1 MAAHT
6 LWCLGSPTQA
16 VQRSQE
22 ALALAQTL
30 SHPYSLTVAQHLAA
44 YLHYYRRE
52 APAVQ
57 AQAEAL
63 LALATGQGVPL
74 MEGYGTCLSGW
85 ALAVQGQGV
94 AGLERIHQGLALI
107 KATGH
112 RVVGSRCLVLLA
124 EAAGHADQV
133 EEGLHLLTT
142 ILAAMEAGERRD
154 ILAEVYRLQ
163 GEFLVRQ
170 AGPEVAPAEACFQHA
185 LAIARR
191 QQARSWELRAAMSL
205 ARLWQQQGKR
215 AEARDLLA
223 PIYGW
228 FTEGFDTTD
237 LREAKVLLE
246 ELAG

>member
-1 MAAHT
+1 LFYLGEFAAAWTHLRQGSALIEPAAQRAQTRRHGEALGVRCLAMAAHT

-63 LALATGQGVPL
+63 LALATEQGVPL

-107 KATGH
+107 QATGH
-112 RVVGSRCLVLLA
+112 SVVGSRCLVLLA

-133 EEGLHLLTT
+133 E
-142 ILAAMEAGERRD
+142 
-154 ILAEVYRLQ
+154 
-163 GEFLVRQ
+163 
-170 AGPEVAPAEACFQHA
+170 
-185 LAIARR
+185 
-191 QQARSWELRAAMSL
+191 
-205 ARLWQQQGKR
+205 
-215 AEARDLLA
+215 
-223 PIYGW
+223 
-228 FTEGFDTTD
+228 
-237 LREAKVLLE
+237 
-246 ELAG
+246 